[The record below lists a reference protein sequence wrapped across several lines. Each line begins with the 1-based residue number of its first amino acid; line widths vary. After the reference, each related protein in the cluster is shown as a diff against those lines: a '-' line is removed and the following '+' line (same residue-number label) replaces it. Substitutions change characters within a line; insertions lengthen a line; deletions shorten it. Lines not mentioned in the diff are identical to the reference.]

1 MLYGGIEAGGTKM
14 VCAVMNDEGKIID
27 RVSFPT
33 LGKDETIFDKFKK
46 AFKR

>member
-33 LGKDETIFDKFKK
+33 LGKDETLKK
-46 AFKR
+46 IRENIARL